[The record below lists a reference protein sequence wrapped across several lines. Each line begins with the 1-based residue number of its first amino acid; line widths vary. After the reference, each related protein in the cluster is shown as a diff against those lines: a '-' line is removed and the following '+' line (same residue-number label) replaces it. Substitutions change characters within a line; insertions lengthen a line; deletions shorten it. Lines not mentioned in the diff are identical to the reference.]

1 MIYIKGCKSMVLTEK
16 EKMLLIRLLKKEKRK
31 VFGLKE
37 DKNDVNQLLEKLEQN
52 KRNTKV
58 NKVDPSKL

>member
-1 MIYIKGCKSMVLTEK
+1 MVLTEK